1 MRGKKNPN
9 MVPFPWSP
17 KCFIHKSSLSLSP
30 LIHSYLP
37 LPTELSGKSKQEIC
51 IGQVNCITVFTTPR
65 TLQSM
70 EFSRLEYWSGYPFLS
85 PGDLPNPWIELWSP
99 TLRVDSLPA
108 EPPGKPKN
116 TWVGSLSL
124 LQGIFLTQQ
133 LNQGFLH
140 CRQILCQVSYQGSP
154 EIK

>member
-70 EFSRLEYWSGYPFLS
+70 EFSRLEYWSREPFPS
-85 PGDLPNPWIELWSP
+85 PGDLPNPGIKPRSP
-99 TLRVDSLPA
+99 AIHLQCGGPRI
-108 EPPGKPKN
+108 PGF
-116 TWVGSLSL
+116 GRSS
-124 LQGIFLTQQ
+124 GE
-133 LNQGFLH
+133 GRGYH
-140 CRQILCQVSYQGSP
+140 SSILAWKIP
-154 EIK
+154 WTI